1 MLEKRVLDAILRRVA
16 RGGVAI
22 RYWDGET
29 RRYGPDQPYFTA
41 LISGPGTVRAMLM
54 NMTLGFGEAYMDGSV
69 DIEGR

>member
-29 RRYGPDQPYFTA
+29 RRYGPDQPYFGCAAT
-41 LISGPGTVRAMLM
+41 IWRS
-54 NMTLGFGEAYMDGSV
+54 
-69 DIEGR
+69 